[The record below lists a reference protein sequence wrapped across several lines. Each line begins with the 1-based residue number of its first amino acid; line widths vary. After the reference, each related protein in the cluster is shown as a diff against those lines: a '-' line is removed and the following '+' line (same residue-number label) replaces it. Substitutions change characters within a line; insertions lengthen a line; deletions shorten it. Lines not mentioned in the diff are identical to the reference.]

1 MRVADADSSALGS
14 AYIQEATM
22 TAEEFAKLDVELYS
36 DHYRFELACGEL
48 AVREPVAPTHG
59 SVLMNL
65 ARVLSPHVH
74 KHRLG
79 KLYGGDTSVFI
90 DRNTVLGADV
100 AFIQRDRLPLSDER
114 WLLEPDLVIEVISPS
129 NNPRYLAQKLRQYL
143 SIGTRLV
150 WYIDPRRRQIDV
162 YRADGS
168 RTVLLPGDTLSGE
181 DVVEGFTC
189 DVSEI
194 LDT

>member
-1 MRVADADSSALGS
+1 
-14 AYIQEATM
+14 
-22 TAEEFAKLDVELYS
+22 
-36 DHYRFELACGEL
+36 
-48 AVREPVAPTHG
+48 
-59 SVLMNL
+59 
-65 ARVLSPHVH
+65 
-74 KHRLG
+74 
-79 KLYGGDTSVFI
+79 
-90 DRNTVLGADV
+90 V
-100 AFIQRDRLPLSDER
+100 AFIRRDRLPLTDER
-114 WLLEPDLVIEVISPS
+114 WLLEPDLAIEVLSPS
-129 NNPRYLAQKLRQYL
+129 NHPRYVAQKLRQYL

-168 RTVLLPGDTLSGE
+168 RTVLFPSDTISGE

>member
-1 MRVADADSSALGS
+1 LRVADAGSSALGS

-22 TAEEFAKLDVELYS
+22 TAEEFAKLDIADYS
-36 DHYRFELACGEL
+36 EHYRFELICGQL
-48 AVREPVAPTHG
+48 FVREPPAPTHG
-59 SVLMNL
+59 SALINIAVTLGSYV
-65 ARVLSPHVH
+65 RQ
-74 KHRLG
+74 HRLG
-79 KLYGGDTSVFI
+79 KVYGGDTSVFI
-90 DRNTVLGADV
+90 DLNTVIGADV
-100 AFIQRDRLPLSDER
+100 AFVRKDRLPLSDER
-114 WLLEPDLVIEVISPS
+114 WLLEPDLAIEVFSPS
-129 NNPRYLAQKLRQYL
+129 NHPRYMARKLSQYL
-143 SIGTRLV
+143 SVGTRLI
-150 WYIDPRRRQIDV
+150 WYIDPRRRQINV

>member
-1 MRVADADSSALGS
+1 LRVADADSSALGS
-14 AYIQEATM
+14 DYIREATM

-36 DHYRFELACGEL
+36 DHYRFELVCGEL
-48 AVREPVAPTHG
+48 SVREPPAPIHG
-59 SVLMNL
+59 SALINIACALGNYV
-65 ARVLSPHVH
+65 RQ
-74 KHRLG
+74 HRLG
-79 KLYGGDTSVFI
+79 KVYGGDTSVFI
-90 DRNTVLGADV
+90 DPKTVRGADV
-100 AFIQRDRLPLSDER
+100 AFVRKERLPLTDER
-114 WLLEPDLVIEVISPS
+114 WLLEPDLAIEVISPS
-129 NNPRYLAQKLRQYL
+129 NNPRYMAQKLSQYL
-143 SIGTRLV
+143 SVGTRLV